1 MTDGWPEPMKEGT
14 VSVTGYPMYYRIC
27 GPRDARETV
36 LCMHGGPGGTHDYLQ
51 PIADLSRDGY
61 RVVFYDQLGCGRS
74 ARITDTSLFTL
85 EHNVLEVEELRR
97 TLDLGRIHLFGSS
110 YGGTLALAYTLAHP
124 EAVRTLTTAGGVAD
138 IPFATEEMRRWISE
152 LPPPVQAVL
161 HRGQET
167 GQFDTPEYEAAMMEF
182 YRRHVCRLWPW
193 PPPVTYTLDNLS
205 RPVYLYM
212 NGPNEFTI
220 VGTIK
225 DLRFVDRLGAIRAP
239 TLVTGGRYDEV
250 SPRVAEQIA
259 RAIPGAEL
267 EIFAQSSHMPFWEE
281 RTMYLSRFRRFL
293 AAHRETDPAVGNPAR
308 PPGPSTNHRPI

>member
-1 MTDGWPEPMKEGT
+1 
-14 VSVTGYPMYYRIC
+14 MYYRMC
-27 GPRDARETV
+27 GPADPRATV
-36 LCMHGGPGGTHDYLQ
+36 VCMHGGPGATHDYLQ
-51 PIADLSRDGY
+51 PISDLTAHGY

-85 EHNVLEVEELRR
+85 EHNVIEVDELRR
-97 TLDLGRIHLFGSS
+97 ALGLGSVHLFGSS

-138 IPFATEEMRRWISE
+138 VPFTVEEMRRWISE
-152 LPPPVQAVL
+152 LPAPTREVL
-161 HRGQET
+161 RQGEET
-167 GQFDTPEYEAAMMEF
+167 GQFETPEYEAAMMEF

-193 PPPVTYTLDNLS
+193 PPPVSYSLENLS

-220 VGTIK
+220 TGTIK
-225 DLRFVDRLGAIRAP
+225 SIRLVDQLGRIRAP

-267 EIFAQSSHMPFWEE
+267 AIFEASSHMPFWEE
-281 RTMYLSRFRRFL
+281 RGAYLDRLRRFL
-293 AAHRETDPAVGNPAR
+293 GGHSR
-308 PPGPSTNHRPI
+308 PGSGA